1 MSTGRGGGG
10 AVDIPAS
17 TKKVVQDLKE
27 VVGNSEEEI
36 YAMLKECNMDPN
48 EAAQR
53 LLNQGDPFH
62 EVKRK
67 RDKKKETGGMKARD
81 SDMRGRPGSG
91 GYIRGGGRGGGG
103 TGGSLPRYG
112 SQGSQEYGGGR
123 GQRTEERMAFI
134 LVCVVLAQLQIQLL
148 HPVKQSRRPRA
159 LYHHQQALKQ
169 QQQQQQQHQFK
180 LQVQLAVA
188 PEEQLM
194 EAAGL

>member
-1 MSTGRGGGG
+1 M
-10 AVDIPAS
+10 AVVEPGVLCLVTVLRVHRS
-17 TKKVVQDLKE
+17 M
-27 VVGNSEEEI
+27 VVG
-36 YAMLKECNMDPN
+36 
-48 EAAQR
+48 
-53 LLNQGDPFH
+53 
-62 EVKRK
+62 EV
-67 RDKKKETGGMKARD
+67 E
-81 SDMRGRPGSG
+81 
-91 GYIRGGGRGGGG
+91 
-103 TGGSLPRYG
+103 
-112 SQGSQEYGGGR
+112 
-123 GQRTEERMAFI
+123 RTEERMAFI